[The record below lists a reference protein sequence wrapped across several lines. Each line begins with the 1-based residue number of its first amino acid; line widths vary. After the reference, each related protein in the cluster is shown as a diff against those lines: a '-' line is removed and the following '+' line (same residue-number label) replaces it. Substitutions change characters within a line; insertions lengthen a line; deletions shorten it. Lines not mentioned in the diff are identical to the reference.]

1 MVDRAGALER
11 LVRSTLPV
19 HRHLGEAARSLAD
32 RRRARL
38 SCARSLWGVMTWA
51 SFPIGRSVSGV
62 IIIAIT
68 VAKTLSGMLR
78 MMSIRAAARNLT
90 PSDEAISELRQSLDA
105 VQNRLSEVEERLD
118 FTERLLAKQRDSE
131 RLGSPPR

>member
-1 MVDRAGALER
+1 MGFIPDWAL
-11 LVRSTLPV
+11 
-19 HRHLGEAARSLAD
+19 
-32 RRRARL
+32 
-38 SCARSLWGVMTWA
+38 GV
-51 SFPIGRSVSGV
+51 GV

-90 PSDEAISELRQSLDA
+90 PSDEEISELRQSLDA

-118 FTERLLAKQRDSE
+118 FTERLLAKQRDAE